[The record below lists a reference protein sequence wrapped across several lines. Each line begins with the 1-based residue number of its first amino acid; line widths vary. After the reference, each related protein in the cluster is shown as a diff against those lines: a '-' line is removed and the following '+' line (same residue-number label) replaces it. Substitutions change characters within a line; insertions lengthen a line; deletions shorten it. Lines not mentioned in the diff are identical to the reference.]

1 MEQALKCSQ
10 TENRKYFAVLCAR
23 LLPLNRLD
31 LSKLEE
37 TYFVNVH
44 GSVILQTMLNFQR
57 PKSVIDC
64 FLAMSTKELSI
75 LFCDAKGCHIADSYC
90 GGKFVGIKSKE
101 LLVKKLKVRLFFF
114 IFKSIVLLTVNCR
127 FQGTFQELA
136 ISKHGSRALEKIFF
150 ASATEQKVKIMEEL
164 SNKSQILNSTMF
176 GQVILTKLKVEL
188 YKKSFHNW
196 KSAIEKEEKT
206 KDIFKDIV
214 TKST

>member
-1 MEQALKCSQ
+1 MSHCRFLLR
-10 TENRKYFAVLCAR
+10 RKVCRDQIQRIAH
-23 LLPLNRLD
+23 
-31 LSKLEE
+31 EE
-37 TYFVNVH
+37 IEGEVV
-44 GSVILQTMLNFQR
+44 
-57 PKSVIDC
+57 
-64 FLAMSTKELSI
+64 
-75 LFCDAKGCHIADSYC
+75 
-90 GGKFVGIKSKE
+90 
-101 LLVKKLKVRLFFF
+101 FFF
-114 IFKSIVLLTVNCR
+114 IFKSIVLFLTVNCR

-206 KDIFKDIV
+206 KDIFKDIL